1 MALVHQATCPTCGQ
15 VHMVTGMRSV
25 YAGPAVEVCG
35 ECLVREAWARAE
47 ESKENAIRAARN
59 QFRDNWPLAEKVRHV
74 AEFKVLLRLVCAGK
88 TEVET
93 LRNIERFWNEV
104 RKEVES

>member
-15 VHMVTGMRSV
+15 VHMRTGMRSV

-35 ECLVREAWARAE
+35 ECVEREAWAKVGEAQ
-47 ESKENAIRAARN
+47 ESARDAIRERYPWAKEMFHTILDDA
-59 QFRDNWPLAEKVRHV
+59 K
-74 AEFKVLLRLVCAGK
+74 FKVLLRLVCKGR

-93 LRNIERFWNEV
+93 LRNIASYWDEV